1 MGGGYVYIM
10 ANRRNGAIYVGVT
23 ADIAA
28 RVTQHS
34 YGQGS
39 DFCRRYGL
47 KRLVYVEPYPTIQ
60 EAIAREKQ
68 LKVWKRAWK
77 IDLIENANPDWNDL
91 YLTLN
96 A

>member
-1 MGGGYVYIM
+1 MAGGYVYIM

-23 ADIAA
+23 SHVAA
-28 RVTQHS
+28 RATRHRS
-34 YGQGS
+34 GQGS
-39 DFCRRYGL
+39 DFCRRCGL
-47 KRLVYVEPYPTIQ
+47 KRLIYVEPYPTIQ

-68 LKVWKRAWK
+68 LKGWKRAWK
-77 IDLIENANPDWNDL
+77 IELIEGTNPDWNDL

>member
-1 MGGGYVYIM
+1 MSGGYVYIM
-10 ANRRNGAIYVGVT
+10 ANRRNGAIYIGVT
-23 ADIAA
+23 ADVAA
-28 RVTQHS
+28 RATQHRS
-34 YGQGS
+34 GQGS

-47 KRLVYVEPYPTIQ
+47 KRLVYIEPYPTIQ

-77 IDLIENANPDWNDL
+77 IELIEGVNPDWDDL

>member
-1 MGGGYVYIM
+1 MSGGYVYIV
-10 ANRRNGAIYVGVT
+10 ANRRNGAIYIGVT
-23 ADIAA
+23 ADVAA
-28 RVTQHS
+28 RVTQHRS
-34 YGQGS
+34 GQGS

-47 KRLVYVEPYPTIQ
+47 KRLFYMEPYPTIQ

-77 IDLIENANPDWNDL
+77 VELIESANPDWNDL